1 MDVRIGITHTPKELE
16 VEMPDDADR
25 DKVVADIEKAYHT
38 PKRSGSDVGAPGVIL
53 DALQA
58 MFAKLNIKAECA
70 YDAEHGS
77 VLVKGRTGD
86 AEIINSAMSAL
97 AQAGGKRETANRR
110 ASGDDG
116 TEAGQ

>member
-1 MDVRIGITHTPKELE
+1 
-16 VEMPDDADR
+16 
-25 DKVVADIEKAYHT
+25 
-38 PKRSGSDVGAPGVIL
+38 
-53 DALQA
+53 

-86 AEIINSAMSAL
+86 AEIINSTMRAL
-97 AQAGGKRETANRR
+97 WHPEGKKETAGRR
-110 ASGDDG
+110 ASGGDG